1 VTQHSHVRQ
10 RDAAQRYCVPELLCN
25 TIDLHDINCNCK
37 STGQKAAML
46 AFVMVA
52 MVVAGASGAPAPP
65 PCNPETH
72 MPAEYAIK
80 EGAVPLIF
88 LPQDKVNGFACHV
101 PPPPQSQVAKQGA
114 VRPALGHLSG
124 RGPALRARTPAL
136 ARCNGT

>member
-1 VTQHSHVRQ
+1 
-10 RDAAQRYCVPELLCN
+10 
-25 TIDLHDINCNCK
+25 
-37 STGQKAAML
+37 ML

-88 LPQDKVNGFACHV
+88 LPQDKVKGFPCHVLMVHQV
-101 PPPPQSQVAKQGA
+101 PPPRLPSKVQ
-114 VRPALGHLSG
+114 
-124 RGPALRARTPAL
+124 
-136 ARCNGT
+136 